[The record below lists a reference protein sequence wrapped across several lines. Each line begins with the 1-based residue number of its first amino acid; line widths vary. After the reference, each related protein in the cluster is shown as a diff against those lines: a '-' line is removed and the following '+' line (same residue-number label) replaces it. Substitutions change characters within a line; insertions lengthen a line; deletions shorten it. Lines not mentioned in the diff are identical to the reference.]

1 MGERRIKHVGK
12 RVGMR
17 CEYKCV
23 ERGWH
28 VGKGVLTYMWVWR
41 GGGLGVCVC
50 ECGKEW
56 VGLSMYIRKG
66 WHVFKKGSS

>member
-1 MGERRIKHVGK
+1 M
-12 RVGMR
+12 
-17 CEYKCV
+17 CV

>member
-1 MGERRIKHVGK
+1 MGK